1 MPTVAIVEGVK
12 IQFYARGYPPAH
24 FHAIFAEHR
33 AKMSDDLPRPPG
45 MPPLEELGGEPEWDQ
60 DEADWL
66 IGKYVLV
73 GITRVASD
81 GKTVKSQDQFHG
93 RVTKAER
100 NVGITI
106 ACEGAAAG
114 RDVVVP
120 PDLRSFQLARPGRYT
135 LRSNREVIDDPD
147 FTTSWTITESA
158 KS

>member
-1 MPTVAIVEGVK
+1 
-12 IQFYARGYPPAH
+12 
-24 FHAIFAEHR
+24 
-33 AKMSDDLPRPPG
+33 
-45 MPPLEELGGEPEWDQ
+45 MPPIEERDGKPEWDQ

-73 GITRVASD
+73 GFTRLAAD

-106 ACEGAAAG
+106 ACEGARAG
-114 RDVVVP
+114 KDLVLP
-120 PDLRSFQLARPGRYT
+120 PDLRAFRLANPGRYT
-135 LRSNREVIDDPD
+135 LRSTGEVIEDPD
-147 FTTSWTITESA
+147 MVTTWTIQEPA